1 MTEQGAPD
9 RPLDA
14 RDTAS
19 KGSDN
24 RADANQGPG
33 ATGSSS
39 AVEQAEQIVAKA
51 VVVEPRGV
59 TSGRPS
65 HYPSRDTLDREMREI
80 KDEVLRMG
88 SFVGTQIGLALEALV
103 EHDAEKATAAIVG
116 DGRINEAQ
124 RHIASL
130 ITTTIATQ
138 QPVARDLR
146 FLLSLDHVTY
156 ELERMGDHAA
166 SVAKQARKLAPFP
179 PLKEYVDLPR
189 MGSLAAEQVRGVLRA
204 LIDLDTGVAREV
216 AARDDDM
223 DELYHRIFDEVLALM
238 TADASNAER
247 GTRILFAA
255 HYLERIGDRV
265 TNIAEDVVF
274 LATGDIED
282 LNP

>member
-1 MTEQGAPD
+1 MTEKSARMNANATSKPPADNG
-9 RPLDA
+9 RP
-14 RDTAS
+14 
-19 KGSDN
+19 
-24 RADANQGPG
+24 DANSD
-33 ATGSSS
+33 AGS
-39 AVEQAEQIVAKA
+39 ALEQIEEIAARSTVA
-51 VVVEPRGV
+51 EPPRTGA
-59 TSGRPS
+59 GRPS
-65 HYPSRDTLDREMREI
+65 YYSSRDTLDREMREI

-88 SFVGTQIGLALEALV
+88 SLVASQIGAAIDALV
-103 EHDAEKATAAIVG
+103 THDAEKATAAIVG

-156 ELERMGDHAA
+156 ELERMGDHAG

-179 PLKEYVDLPR
+179 PLKDYVDIPQ
-189 MGSLAAEQVRGVLRA
+189 MGLLAANQVRGVLRA
-204 LIDLDTGVAREV
+204 LIDLDTTVAREV

-223 DELYHRIFDEVLALM
+223 DELYHGIFDEILELM
-238 TADASNAER
+238 RSDTGNVER

>member
-1 MTEQGAPD
+1 MDANGRPDQGAEVSSALD
-9 RPLDA
+9 QAEEIAAQATAAELRPA
-14 RDTAS
+14 
-19 KGSDN
+19 
-24 RADANQGPG
+24 
-33 ATGSSS
+33 ATG
-39 AVEQAEQIVAKA
+39 
-51 VVVEPRGV
+51 
-59 TSGRPS
+59 RPG
-65 HYPSRDTLDREMREI
+65 HYASRETLDREMREI

-88 SFVGTQIGLALEALV
+88 SLVASQIGIAIDALV
-103 EHDAEKATAAIVG
+103 THDAEKATAAIVG

-156 ELERMGDHAA
+156 ELERMGDHAG
-166 SVAKQARKLAPFP
+166 SVAKQARKLAPLP
-179 PLKEYVDLPR
+179 PLKEYADIPR
-189 MGSLAAEQVRGVLRA
+189 MGGLAASQVRGVLRA
-204 LIDLDTGVAREV
+204 LIDLDTTMAREV

-223 DELYHRIFDEVLALM
+223 DELYHHIFDEVLELM
-238 TADASNAER
+238 RSDTGNVER